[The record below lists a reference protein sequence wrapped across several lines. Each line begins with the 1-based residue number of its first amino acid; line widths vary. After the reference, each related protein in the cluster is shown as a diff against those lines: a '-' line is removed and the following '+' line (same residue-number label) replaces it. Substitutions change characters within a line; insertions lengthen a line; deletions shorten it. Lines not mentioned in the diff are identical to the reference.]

1 MWYLVLSRPS
11 VPREQ
16 VRPHAPDHL
25 AWMRRQ
31 HAASNVLF
39 SGPTADRSVGIYV
52 IRAPSL
58 DEARRVADSDPFHA
72 NAVRSYELLEW
83 EVHQVLGAGSFSSE
97 GLAALA
103 QEAAEAS

>member
-16 VRPHAPDHL
+16 VRPHAPEHL

-31 HAASNVLF
+31 HGAGSVLF
-39 SGPTADRSVGIYV
+39 SGPSADRSVGIYV

-58 DEARRVADSDPFHA
+58 DEARLVADSDPFHA
-72 NAVRSYELLEW
+72 KAVRSYELLEW
-83 EVHQVLGAGSFSSE
+83 EVHQVLGAGAFSSE

-103 QEAAEAS
+103 EEAAGVG